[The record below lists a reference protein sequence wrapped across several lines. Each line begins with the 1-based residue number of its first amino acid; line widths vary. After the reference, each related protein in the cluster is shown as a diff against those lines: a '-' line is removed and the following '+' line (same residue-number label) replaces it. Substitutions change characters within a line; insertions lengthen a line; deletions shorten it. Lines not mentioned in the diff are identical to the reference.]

1 MPDLTKDVRNR
12 VNNMKPQEFGRIYNG
27 MTAPNKTRQKVWA
40 RCLLLE
46 DQAMPNAS
54 SFSGGRPMIAN
65 IAK

>member
-27 MTAPNKTRQKVWA
+27 MTAPSKIRQKVYN
-40 RCLLLE
+40 RVVFLE